1 MPIYALGDRLPEIDA
16 EAYVHPEATLI
27 GSVVLGPQSSV
38 WPGAVIRADDN
49 VISIGRGSSIQD
61 GAVLHC
67 TEVHR
72 TVIGDHVTIGHL
84 AHLEGCQILDRS
96 LIGSG
101 SVILHDAVVGPEALV
116 GASAMVP
123 ARMVVPALAMALGVP
138 ARIRE
143 NALREGANSKNVES
157 YIRRAARY
165 RSGLRRID

>member
-1 MPIYALGDRLPEIDA
+1 MPIYALGDRIPEIDA
-16 EAYVHPEATLI
+16 DAYVHPDATLI
-27 GSVVLGPQSSV
+27 GSVILGPQSSV
-38 WPGAVIRADDN
+38 WANAVIRADDN

-101 SVILHDAVVGPEALV
+101 SVVLHDAVVGPEALV

-143 NALREGANSKNVES
+143 NALTEGANDLNVES
-157 YIRRAARY
+157 YIRRAGY
-165 RSGLRRID
+165 YPSQLRRID